1 MSKIKEYNDV
11 SHDEMSYYIP
21 QVISSILNGTD
32 FPVSNKPST
41 NRFITDFYN
50 AYMYVM
56 MHSTSLPYVKAC

>member
-1 MSKIKEYNDV
+1 MNDIKEYKDV
-11 SHDEMSYYIP
+11 SPSEMKLYIP

-56 MHSTSLPYVKAC
+56 MHSTSLPYVKVL